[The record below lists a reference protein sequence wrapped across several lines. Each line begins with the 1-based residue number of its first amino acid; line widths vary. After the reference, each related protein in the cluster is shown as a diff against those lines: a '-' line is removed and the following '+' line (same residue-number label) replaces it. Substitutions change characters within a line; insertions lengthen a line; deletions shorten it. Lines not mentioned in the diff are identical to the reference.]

1 MFGKVNHED
10 NKDVSRMNGTS
21 AFRPMMLVV
30 DDDPK
35 ALERVERELRKRY
48 GADYQVARENSA
60 EAGLQRLAELE
71 ASGEDMALMLADQR
85 MPGMKGIEFLS
96 RAHQVY
102 PLAKRLLLIDPMDT
116 ISFEDASRAMVLGRI
131 DYVEYKPAASPNER

>member
-1 MFGKVNHED
+1 
-10 NKDVSRMNGTS
+10 MNGTS
-21 AFRPMMLVV
+21 AFRPVMLVV
-30 DDDPK
+30 DDDPI

-48 GADYQVARENSA
+48 GADYEVACENSA
-60 EAGLQRLAELE
+60 EAGLQRLAELK

-102 PLAKRLLLIDPMDT
+102 PLAKRLLLIEPMDT
-116 ISFEDASRAMVLGRI
+116 ISFEDASRRWCSGGSTTSSTSRGLPRTS
-131 DYVEYKPAASPNER
+131 ASTTS

>member
-1 MFGKVNHED
+1 
-10 NKDVSRMNGTS
+10 MNGTS
-21 AFRPMMLVV
+21 VFRPVIV
-30 DDDPK
+30 DDQHDPI

-60 EAGLQRLAELE
+60 EAGLQRLAQLK

-85 MPGMKGIEFLS
+85 MPGMKGIDFLS

-116 ISFEDASRAMVLGRI
+116 ISFEDASRA
-131 DYVEYKPAASPNER
+131 